1 MKIPVS
7 PPTFYALMQ
16 SEIAAGGPQVWLKI
30 AAARTGALVRGKY
43 QHWDIL
49 RHLEPPSGLTV
60 EQWWLGLKMARTAMY
75 QTIPLQDKGGMPFQ
89 YALPDIAQRLLH
101 EIDRDA
107 SGTIQIS
114 EQVTNPQTR
123 DTYLYSSLIEEAI
136 TSSQLEGA
144 ATTREVAKNMIKR
157 GREPQDR
164 SERMIYNN
172 YRALLFIRDVIDQPL
187 TPKILFE
194 IHRTLVDGTLD
205 DPDAAGRTRNA
216 DEHICVS
223 DEIGT
228 MLHDPPPANEL
239 AWRIEQ
245 MCAFANQQSADPFV
259 HPVIRAVLLHFW
271 LAYDHPFVD
280 GNGRTARAL
289 FYWSMVRQGYWLAEF
304 LSISRIIKKA
314 RGAYGRSFLY
324 TETDDN
330 DATYFILGQLRIVT
344 QAIQE
349 LHLYLAKKAV
359 DLKKTAGLLQQSDA
373 IKNQLNY
380 RQLALMNHALK
391 RPHAEYTFESH
402 RRSHNV
408 SYATARADL
417 LDLAD
422 QHLLIT
428 SKVGRTFNFTVPRN
442 LYERLS
448 NVADARQAAGQTSPQ
463 RLLP

>member
-1 MKIPVS
+1 MKIPVT
-7 PPTFYALMQ
+7 PPNFLALVQ
-16 SEIAAGGPQVWLKI
+16 SELSTPDGPQIWVKL
-30 AAARTGALVRGKY
+30 AEARTGALVRGKY
-43 QHWDIL
+43 RHWDIL
-49 RHLEPPSGLTV
+49 RHLQPPSGLTV

-75 QTIPLQDKGGMPFQ
+75 QAIPLLDKRGMRFQ
-89 YALPDIAQRLLH
+89 YALPDVAQRMLH

-157 GREPQDR
+157 GRQPRDR

-172 YRALLFIRDVIDQPL
+172 YQALLFIRTVIDQPL

-194 IHRTLVDGTLD
+194 IHRILVDGTLD

-216 DEHICVS
+216 NEPICVL
-223 DEIGT
+223 DELDGT
-228 MLHDPPPANEL
+228 TLHEPPSADQL
-239 AWRIEQ
+239 AWRMEQ
-245 MCAFANQQSADPFV
+245 MCAFANQQSAEPFV

-289 FYWSMVRQGYWLAEF
+289 FYWSMVRQSYWLAEF

-330 DATYFILGQLRIVT
+330 DATYFILNQLRIIT

-349 LHLYLAKKAV
+349 LHLYLAKKAA
-359 DLKKTAGLLQQSDA
+359 DLKKTAGLLQQSEA

-391 RPHAEYTFESH
+391 RPYAEYTFESH

-408 SYATARADL
+408 SYGTARTDL
-417 LDLAD
+417 LDLVD
-422 QHLLIT
+422 QQLLVEGKI
-428 SKVGRTFNFTVPRN
+428 GRTFRFTVPPN

-448 NVADARQAAGQTSPQ
+448 KLADARLVTSQPSA
-463 RLLP
+463 